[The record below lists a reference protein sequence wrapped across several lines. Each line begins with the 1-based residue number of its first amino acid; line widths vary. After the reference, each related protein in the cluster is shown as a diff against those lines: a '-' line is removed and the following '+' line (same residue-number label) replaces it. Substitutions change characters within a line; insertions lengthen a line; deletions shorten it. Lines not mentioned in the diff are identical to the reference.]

1 MNRKKI
7 SLIIIFIVTAILAL
21 LFASPLY
28 FIFVNSFKPELDPNL
43 NDILTETIKL
53 PSTWTPKYIIEG
65 FQAVN
70 FTQAFFVSLLI
81 TLTSVT
87 LIILVS
93 AMAAWVLVRV
103 KTKMSTVLFFFLIA
117 SMLIPFQSLMFPLVK
132 FMSILGLDNLAGL
145 IFMYIGFGVSL
156 STFLF
161 HGFIKN
167 IPISLEEAAYLDGCN
182 SIQLFVLVI
191 LPLLK
196 PIIVTAAVLNVIWI
210 WNDFLLPFLILQDI
224 QTIPLAMQNLSKTYS
239 IRWDLYMPVVL
250 LSIVPVLLFYFFAQ
264 KHIIKGITAG
274 ANK

>member
-7 SLIIIFIVTAILAL
+7 RVTIIFVCTAILAL

-28 FIFVNSFKPELDPNL
+28 FIFVNSFKPELDPAL
-43 NDILTETIKL
+43 NDILKETISL
-53 PSTWTPKYIIEG
+53 PSVWTLEYIKEG
-65 FQAVN
+65 FRAVH
-70 FTQAFFVSLLI
+70 FTQAFFVSLFI
-81 TLTSVT
+81 TTTSVC

-103 KTKMSTVLFFFLIA
+103 KTKTSTMLFFFLIA

-132 FMSILGLDNLAGL
+132 FMSILGLDNLFGL
-145 IFMYIGFGVSL
+145 IIMYVGFGVSL

-167 IPISLEEAAYLDGCN
+167 IPISLEEAGYLDGCN
-182 SIQLFVLVI
+182 TVQLFVLVI

-196 PIIVTAAVLNVIWI
+196 PIMITAAVLNVIWI

-224 QTIPLAMQNLSKTYS
+224 KTIPLAMQNLSKTFS
-239 IRWDLYMPVVL
+239 IRWDLYMPVVF
-250 LSIVPVLLFYFFAQ
+250 LSIIPVLAFYFLAQ
-264 KHIIKGITAG
+264 KHIIKGITSG

>member
-7 SLIIIFIVTAILAL
+7 KLFIIFVVTSLLAL
-21 LFASPLY
+21 IFASPLY
-28 FIFVNSFKPELDPNL
+28 FIFVNSFKPELDANL

-53 PSTWTPKYIIEG
+53 PSVWTPKYIIEG
-65 FQAVN
+65 YKTVN

-81 TLTSVT
+81 TVTSVS
-87 LIILVS
+87 IIIIIS

-103 KTKMSTVLFFFLIA
+103 KTKTSTVLFFFLIA

-132 FMSILGLDNLAGL
+132 FMSFLGFDNVGGL
-145 IFMYIGFGVSL
+145 IFMYAGFGVSL

-161 HGFIKN
+161 HGFIKG
-167 IPISLEEAAYLDGCN
+167 IPISLEEAGYLDGCN
-182 SIQLFVLVI
+182 SIQLFILII

-196 PIIVTAAVLNVIWI
+196 PIIITAAVLNVIWI
-210 WNDFLLPFLILQDI
+210 WNDFLLPYLILQDI

-250 LSIVPVLLFYFFAQ
+250 LSIIPVLAFYFFAQ

>member
-1 MNRKKI
+1 MKKKKI
-7 SLIIIFIVTAILAL
+7 KLTIVFIFTALLAL
-21 LFASPLY
+21 GFASPLY
-28 FIFVNSFKPELDPNL
+28 FIFVNSFKPELDSNL

-53 PSTWTPKYIIEG
+53 PSIWTPKYIIEG
-65 FQAVN
+65 YQTVN
-70 FTQAFFVSLLI
+70 FTQAFFVSLFV
-81 TLTSVT
+81 TVTSVS
-87 LIILVS
+87 LILLVS

-103 KTKMSTVLFFFLIA
+103 KTKTSTVLFFFLIA

-132 FMSILGLDNLAGL
+132 FMSFLGLDNLFGL
-145 IFMYIGFGVSL
+145 IFMYAGFGVSL

-161 HGFIKN
+161 HGFIKG
-167 IPISLEEAAYLDGCN
+167 IPISLEEAGYLDGCN
-182 SIQLFVLVI
+182 SVQLFIHVI
-191 LPLLK
+191 IPLLK
-196 PIIVTAAVLNVIWI
+196 PIIITAAVLNVIWI

-250 LSIVPVLLFYFFAQ
+250 LSIIPVLAFYFFAQ

>member
-7 SLIIIFIVTAILAL
+7 KIIIIFSITSLLAL

-43 NDILTETIKL
+43 NDILTQTIKV
-53 PSTWTPKYIIEG
+53 PSVWTLKYIIEG
-65 FQAVN
+65 YKTVN

-81 TLTSVT
+81 TVTSVS
-87 LIILVS
+87 LIILIS

-103 KTKMSTVLFFFLIA
+103 KTKTSTVLFFFLIA

-132 FMSILGLDNLAGL
+132 FMSFLGLDNVFGL
-145 IFMYIGFGVSL
+145 IFMYAGFGVSL

-161 HGFIKN
+161 HGFIKD
-167 IPISLEEAAYLDGCN
+167 IPISLEEAGYLDGCN
-182 SIQLFVLVI
+182 SVQLFILVI

-210 WNDFLLPFLILQDI
+210 WNDFLLPFLILQDV

-250 LSIVPVLLFYFFAQ
+250 LSIIPVLAFYFFAQ
-264 KHIIKGITAG
+264 KYIIKGITAG

>member
-7 SLIIIFIVTAILAL
+7 KIIIIFSITSLLAL

-43 NDILTETIKL
+43 NDILTQTIKV
-53 PSTWTPKYIIEG
+53 PSVWTLKYIIEG
-65 FQAVN
+65 YKTVN

-81 TLTSVT
+81 TVTSVS
-87 LIILVS
+87 LIIIIS

-103 KTKMSTVLFFFLIA
+103 KTKTSTVLFFFLIA

-132 FMSILGLDNLAGL
+132 FMSFLGLDNMFGL
-145 IFMYIGFGVSL
+145 IFMYAGFGVSL

-161 HGFIKN
+161 HGFIKD
-167 IPISLEEAAYLDGCN
+167 IPISLEEAGYLDGCN
-182 SIQLFVLVI
+182 SVQLFILVI

-210 WNDFLLPFLILQDI
+210 WNDFLLPFLILQDV

-250 LSIVPVLLFYFFAQ
+250 LSIIPVLAFYFFAQ
-264 KHIIKGITAG
+264 KYIIKGITAG